1 MGNRDYYIK
10 PEFSKELEA
19 YKTFIKDI
27 ATYLGADSKTAVED
41 VKAIIDF
48 ETYMAQVWHKYC
60 EIEWLEDL
68 VGYRINEMLM
78 GNIPWPVRVNIKG
91 KKQ

>member
-1 MGNRDYYIK
+1 M
-10 PEFSKELEA
+10 
-19 YKTFIKDI
+19 
-27 ATYLGADSKTAVED
+27 GADSKTAVED

-48 ETYMAQVWHKYC
+48 ETYMAQVWRKYC
-60 EIEWLEDL
+60 EIEWFEDL